1 MFSSGPYN
9 YNRFAE
15 LEEQKLRE
23 KMFYMEQKKKKLD
36 PVGKEDADINNDRK
50 VDETD
55 SYLHNRR
62 KAIGKAMG
70 KDKDGKEDKKEMK
83 ESCSPGCDCAD
94 CNSKKKMKKE
104 EVDAV
109 DVINYLMNEGFC
121 NNPVSGE
128 VFLNNMSDAWLEQIV
143 SEIQEAYQSMSK
155 KATEMSKR
163 RSRDLHDQETAAA
176 KEGDEKKTNK
186 IMQKKIKV
194 MDARAKH
201 GAVGHRS

>member
-1 MFSSGPYN
+1 MYSSGPYN

-36 PVGKEDADINNDRK
+36 PVGKEDSDIDNDGD
-50 VDETD
+50 VDSSD

-70 KDKDGKEDKKEMK
+70 KDKNGKKEMK

-104 EVDAV
+104 EIDAH
-109 DVINYLMNEGFC
+109 DVIDYLINEGFC

-143 SEIQEAYQSMSK
+143 TEIEEAYQTMSK

-163 RSRDLHDQETAAA
+163 RSRDLHDKETAAA
-176 KEGDEKKTNK
+176 KSGDEGKTNK
-186 IMQKKIKV
+186 IMQKKLKV
-194 MDARAKH
+194 MDARGKH
-201 GAVGHRS
+201 GYRG